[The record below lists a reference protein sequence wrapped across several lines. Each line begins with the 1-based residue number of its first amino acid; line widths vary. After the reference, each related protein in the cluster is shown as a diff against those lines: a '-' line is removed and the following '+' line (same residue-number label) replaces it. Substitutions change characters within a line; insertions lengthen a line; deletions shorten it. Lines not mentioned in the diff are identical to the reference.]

1 MGKSPRNN
9 PVCCGTY
16 SVPSPS
22 IRQARRAKPAGSIP
36 ERLGRRSGPG
46 FDPTV
51 APGWFFTRRHEDG
64 ALAAKPLPTAS
75 CLRGRYFGDSA
86 LNCFGKTVFAECD
99 GAEQLSAL
107 SPK

>member
-36 ERLGRRSGPG
+36 ERQGRRSGPG

-51 APGWFFTRRHEDG
+51 AAGWFSHEDTKMVRWRRSRFRQLRDFVD
-64 ALAAKPLPTAS
+64 AISVTVHLIAS
-75 CLRGRYFGDSA
+75 ARRCLQSA
-86 LNCFGKTVFAECD
+86 T
-99 GAEQLSAL
+99 AL
-107 SPK
+107 SN